1 MIWATSKLYLF
12 AIISSIVWRIS
23 NIVSQAKVVEHQI
36 NGILISLK
44 NKKELIEK
52 EYQLPINTIY
62 QDSLTSK
69 LINLSD
75 LKPNGQ
81 PQRYDGDWCWTQYA
95 RYLTPRSE
103 VQNVIDAKLH
113 PAKETSIDESDI
125 HKFKAFLQTS
135 LTNSTYK
142 VRMDETLKFC
152 RDCQAE
158 ALSYTKVYEYI
169 KDLLKE

>member
-1 MIWATSKLYLF
+1 MFLIISEIYLF
-12 AIISSIVWRIS
+12 LFRTHV
-23 NIVSQAKVVEHQI
+23 
-36 NGILISLK
+36 
-44 NKKELIEK
+44 
-52 EYQLPINTIY
+52 
-62 QDSLTSK
+62 
-69 LINLSD
+69 INLSD

-81 PQRYDGDWCWTQYA
+81 PQRYDGDWCWTQYD

-125 HKFKAFLQTS
+125 HKFKALLQTS

>member
-1 MIWATSKLYLF
+1 M
-12 AIISSIVWRIS
+12 
-23 NIVSQAKVVEHQI
+23 
-36 NGILISLK
+36 ISLK

-113 PAKETSIDESDI
+113 PAKEILHI
-125 HKFKAFLQTS
+125 KF
-135 LTNSTYK
+135 
-142 VRMDETLKFC
+142 EW
-152 RDCQAE
+152 
-158 ALSYTKVYEYI
+158 TKP
-169 KDLLKE
+169 

>member
-1 MIWATSKLYLF
+1 M
-12 AIISSIVWRIS
+12 
-23 NIVSQAKVVEHQI
+23 
-36 NGILISLK
+36 ISLK

-113 PAKETSIDESDI
+113 PAKETIAIAAREAAITFTIFFIEYSSYSI
-125 HKFKAFLQTS
+125 
-135 LTNSTYK
+135 
-142 VRMDETLKFC
+142 
-152 RDCQAE
+152 
-158 ALSYTKVYEYI
+158 LSN
-169 KDLLKE
+169 

>member
-1 MIWATSKLYLF
+1 M
-12 AIISSIVWRIS
+12 
-23 NIVSQAKVVEHQI
+23 
-36 NGILISLK
+36 
-44 NKKELIEK
+44 
-52 EYQLPINTIY
+52 
-62 QDSLTSK
+62 TSK

-75 LKPNGQ
+75 HKPNGQ

-152 RDCQAE
+152 KDCQAE

>member
-1 MIWATSKLYLF
+1 M
-12 AIISSIVWRIS
+12 
-23 NIVSQAKVVEHQI
+23 
-36 NGILISLK
+36 
-44 NKKELIEK
+44 
-52 EYQLPINTIY
+52 
-62 QDSLTSK
+62 TSK

-103 VQNVIDAKLH
+103 VQMSLMQIASC
-113 PAKETSIDESDI
+113 KETSIDESDI

-152 RDCQAE
+152 KDCQAE